1 MYKLFG
7 FEFEG
12 STFEVLGSSWSGL
25 ECLHIDGQEV
35 VRQRSFRFGSSFRF
49 VFRDHGNLTLSFD
62 IVNALQRVDYVLRH
76 GEEVLLTASAPMG
89 LPTYL
94 QWMRA
99 DKPIH
104 GQTADQ
110 RPEQTDAE
118 AARQPSSGRGS
129 HFVSWFVLVSKIFQ
143 SGKAIKVAL
152 AGMAVSGWTI
162 LYSLPFALSLVAVL
176 VIHEW
181 GHLRA
186 MRRFG
191 IPTKGMYLIP
201 FVGGIA
207 VGDSPKTHWQDVY
220 ISLMGPVYGLGMT
233 VVCYLAYLMT
243 SNHMVGLLASMSA
256 LVNIFNLLPILPL
269 DGGRVV
275 KALVFSGRSRL
286 AFIAFLAA
294 SAVCFAVSVVS
305 GLALLSFFVILGA
318 VDLLLGWRDIQ
329 QDEKTPLDRYGIVFS
344 GVWYLLTIIAF
355 VCIIMLVAA
364 SELPGSELAVTVLQ
378 S

>member
-1 MYKLFG
+1 LYKLFG

-12 STFEVLGSSWSGL
+12 STFEVLGSSWTGL
-25 ECLHIDGQEV
+25 ECLCIDGQEV
-35 VRQRSFRFGSSFRF
+35 VRQRSFRFGSTFRF
-49 VFRDHGNLTLSFD
+49 VFREHGELSLSFD
-62 IVNALQRVDYVLRH
+62 LVITRERVDYVLRR
-76 GEEVLLTASAPMG
+76 GDEELLAASAPMG
-89 LPTYL
+89 MPKFL
-94 QWMRA
+94 QWTSA
-99 DKPIH
+99 SKTIAEQTA
-104 GQTADQ
+104 GQTN
-110 RPEQTDAE
+110 TE
-118 AARQPSSGRGS
+118 ATEKSSSGAGS
-129 HFVSWFVLVSKIFQ
+129 HLVPWLVLASKIFQ
-143 SGKAIKVAL
+143 SGKAVKVAL

-233 VVCYLAYLMT
+233 VICYLAYLIT

-256 LVNIFNLLPILPL
+256 LVNVFNLLPILPL

-275 KALVFSGRSRL
+275 KALVFSGRSRV
-286 AFIAFLAA
+286 AFMAFLAA
-294 SAVCFAVSVVS
+294 SAVCFAVAVMS

-318 VDLLLGWRDIQ
+318 IDLLFGWRDIQ
-329 QDEKTPLDRYGIVFS
+329 QDEKTPLDRYGIVFC

>member
-1 MYKLFG
+1 MFKLLG

-12 STFEVLGSSWSGL
+12 SKFEVLISSWTGL
-25 ECLHIDGQEV
+25 ECLLIDGEEV
-35 VRQRSFRFGSSFRF
+35 VRQRSFRFRNSFRF
-49 VFRDHGNLTLSFD
+49 VFKEHGELSLSFD
-62 IVNALQRVDYVLRH
+62 LLRNRTGIDYVLRR
-76 GEEVLLTASAPMG
+76 GDQVLLAASAPMG
-89 LPTYL
+89 LPKFL
-94 QWMRA
+94 QWANPR
-99 DKPIH
+99 KPTD
-104 GQTADQ
+104 QETA
-110 RPEQTDAE
+110 EQTDAG
-118 AARQPSSGRGS
+118 AAEKPSSGAGS
-129 HFVSWFVLVSKIFQ
+129 HLVPWLVLASKIFQ
-143 SGKAIKVAL
+143 SGKAVKVAL

-186 MRRFG
+186 MQRFG

-243 SNHMVGLLASMSA
+243 ANHMVGLLASMSA
-256 LVNIFNLLPILPL
+256 LVNVFNLLPILPL

-286 AFIAFLAA
+286 AFMAFLAA
-294 SAVCFAVSVVS
+294 SAVCFAVSVMS

-318 VDLLLGWRDIQ
+318 IDLLFGWRDIQ
-329 QDEKTPLDRYGIVFS
+329 QDEKIPLDRYGIVFC

-355 VCIIMLVAA
+355 VGIIMLVAA